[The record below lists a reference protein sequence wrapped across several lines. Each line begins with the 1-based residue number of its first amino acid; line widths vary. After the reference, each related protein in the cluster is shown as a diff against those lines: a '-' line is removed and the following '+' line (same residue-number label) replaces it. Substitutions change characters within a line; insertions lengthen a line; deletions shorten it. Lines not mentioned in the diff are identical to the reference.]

1 MSKKNDDTILPEPEK
16 ITPVEINT
24 ANTLLTENYPAL
36 EYLAWFMS
44 DTNNVNNWA
53 GTIFRGGFD
62 KTDPKLVSLKEA
74 AEKALD
80 ETEDD
85 INKLREF
92 LASYLPPV
100 TA

>member
-1 MSKKNDDTILPEPEK
+1 
-16 ITPVEINT
+16 
-24 ANTLLTENYPAL
+24 
-36 EYLAWFMS
+36 MS

-100 TA
+100 TESSNLF

>member
-16 ITPVEINT
+16 IPTVEVETN
-24 ANTLLTENYPAL
+24 NTLLAENYPAL

-74 AEKALD
+74 AEKAIN
-80 ETEDD
+80 EIEDD
-85 INKLREF
+85 IKKLRDF
-92 LASYLPPV
+92 LTKYNPNNLK
-100 TA
+100 